1 MKGLFSP
8 VVSGPIS
15 EAPFPP
21 GIRPMVASVTT
32 TVPAPIPLTISVLI
46 PLEIPISTGW
56 AMNEFPS
63 RSKSAYFPVFGR
75 KKARQKR
82 PFKNGQTFPLLGGR
96 FNCSDE
102 FSVQSRYRNAGP
114 TGKQAAKRRAAG
126 ASRPVHN
133 GQRAPAP
140 LRYAAGR
147 TGRNES
153 HGRRRSR
160 CRCSRGRH
168 D

>member
-1 MKGLFSP
+1 MRQMKALR
-8 VVSGPIS
+8 V
-15 EAPFPP
+15 FPH
-21 GIRPMVASVTT
+21 RPWGSAASRRRPAEKATGRWTSKIQGTLLSFHAIVT
-32 TVPAPIPLTISVLI
+32 
-46 PLEIPISTGW
+46 
-56 AMNEFPS
+56 
-63 RSKSAYFPVFGR
+63 SKSAYFPVFGR

-114 TGKQAAKRRAAG
+114 TGTQAAKRRAAG